1 MSNALKVIV
10 VAVLGYAVYEAIDGY
25 LRHRTASDAPA
36 GTPSAAPR
44 KLRPIPEPLGHVH
57 GAAIT
62 GGGEG
67 VTARTATGGS
77 ERVGRGVVRRNG

>member
-36 GTPSAAPR
+36 GTPR